1 MRESTGGDL
10 SDTNILLV
18 MSDEQLIASLS
29 DVLKSCGATVHVAKN
44 RFDAVGMYWK
54 LYAQSIIP
62 RAVVTKWWIAPPGS
76 DQYKFF
82 NSINRLEDCTALP
95 VLKNAI
101 KLDPS
106 GLYIVYARSIK
117 EARAALKENNMQ
129 AGVYVCDRAKVDAHT
144 LAKAI
149 SNNEITARYRMQKGV
164 TKSEIIDLSA
174 HLETISE
181 RPTETYSRS
190 QKSVQLAG

>member
-1 MRESTGGDL
+1 MNECTGGDL
-10 SDTNILLV
+10 TDTNVLLV
-18 MSDEQLIASLS
+18 MSDEKLIATLS
-29 DVLKSCGATVHVAKN
+29 DVLKGCGATVHVAKN

-82 NSINRLEDCTALP
+82 SSINRLEDCTALP

-106 GLYIVYARSIK
+106 GLYIVYAKSIK
-117 EARAALKENNMQ
+117 EARAALKANDMQ
-129 AGVYVCDRAKVDAHT
+129 SGVYVCDRTKVDAHR
-144 LAKAI
+144 LAQAI

-164 TKSEIIDLSA
+164 TKSEIIDISA
-174 HLETISE
+174 HLENISE
-181 RPTETYSRS
+181 RPTEVYSRTE
-190 QKSVQLAG
+190 KTVQLAS